1 MIDVVLGLDVSSS
14 KVGLAIID
22 LNQNLLEYKLI
33 KFDSKKP
40 LEDRCRLLEHVV
52 ASYDASQYINP
63 KDKCSSSPRGISP

>member
-1 MIDVVLGLDVSSS
+1 MIDVVMGLDVSSS

-40 LEDRCRLLEHVV
+40 LEDRCSLLEHVV
-52 ASYDASQYINP
+52 TSYDATQYMNATFQ
-63 KDKCSSSPRGISP
+63 